1 MKLSAIHWNRL
12 DQTGKAAIFSASRLR
27 FKIGVR
33 RNRKG
38 AASVELVMASAVA
51 IPIAGG
57 LLFLGFQIC
66 RYVFVA
72 LSGLLS
78 MPFV

>member
-1 MKLSAIHWNRL
+1 MKLAVRPGRRGEKTEKPAFTPS
-12 DQTGKAAIFSASRLR
+12 SRSR
-27 FKIGVR
+27 SKTSTR
-33 RNRKG
+33 RNRKA
-38 AASVELVMASAVA
+38 AASIELVMASAVA

-66 RYVFVA
+66 RYVFAA

>member
-1 MKLSAIHWNRL
+1 MRSRQR
-12 DQTGKAAIFSASRLR
+12 QT
-27 FKIGVR
+27 R
-33 RNRKG
+33 RG
-38 AASVELVMASAVA
+38 TSSIELVMATAVA

-57 LLFLGFQIC
+57 ILFLGFRMC
-66 RYVFVA
+66 SYVFSA

>member
-1 MKLSAIHWNRL
+1 MRTYRSV
-12 DQTGKAAIFSASRLR
+12 ASWKRS
-27 FKIGVR
+27 
-33 RNRKG
+33 G
-38 AASVELVMASAVA
+38 AASLELVLASAVA

-57 LLFLGFQIC
+57 LLFLGFKIC
-66 RYVFVA
+66 SYVFAA

>member
-1 MKLSAIHWNRL
+1 MRSNSL
-12 DQTGKAAIFSASRLR
+12 ASRR
-27 FKIGVR
+27 AQR
-33 RNRKG
+33 CG
-38 AASVELVMASAVA
+38 AASLQLVMATAVA

-57 LLFLGFQIC
+57 VLFLGFQIC
-66 RYVFVA
+66 RYVFSA

>member
-1 MKLSAIHWNRL
+1 MYHHRPRA
-12 DQTGKAAIFSASRLR
+12 
-27 FKIGVR
+27 
-33 RNRKG
+33 G
-38 AASVELVMASAVA
+38 AANLELVLATAIA

-66 RYVFVA
+66 RYVFSA
-72 LSGLLS
+72 LSGSLS